1 MNKTSHTRRADEAV
15 RPAPTAHLP
24 LQGVRV
30 LEVAQIM
37 AGPTCGLMLAD
48 LGADVIKIE
57 KFPSG
62 DDARQYQKPGDSQ
75 LPPSFRMINRG
86 KRSLAIDI
94 RHPEGKAA
102 LMRMAG
108 QADVLTENFRVG
120 VMDRLGLGYA
130 HLRQVNPALIY
141 CSITGYGSVGP
152 LAQKGG
158 FDLILQAFSGI
169 ISATG
174 EPGRDPVKPGISI
187 ADTNAGILAAFAIVS
202 AYVHRL
208 KTGEG
213 QRVETSL
220 LHAAMQQTYW
230 LAANYFST
238 GRNTPPLGTAHSLIA
253 PYQVFR
259 AADGGLVIG
268 GGNPNAWRRIC
279 EVLGHPEWQDDE
291 RFNHPQKR
299 VGNRQALEQL
309 MNAVLA
315 HATVAEWCERLD
327 AAGVPCGPLN
337 SAGQALDHPQARAI
351 GMVIDVDDGEGGVSK
366 GLGSP
371 VVLSGIPATHA
382 TSAAPH
388 VGEQT
393 ESLLQEFGF
402 SAQEIAELDRLG
414 VVSIQA
420 SSHQSATPQES

>member
-1 MNKTSHTRRADEAV
+1 MNTS
-15 RPAPTAHLP
+15 AHLP
-24 LQGVRV
+24 LKGVRV

-48 LGADVIKIE
+48 LGAEVIKIE
-57 KFPSG
+57 KFPFG
-62 DDARQYQKPGDSQ
+62 DDARQYQKPGDSE

-94 RHPEGKAA
+94 RHPLGKAA
-102 LMRMAG
+102 LLRMAA

-120 VMDRLGLGYA
+120 VMDRLGLGYE
-130 HLRQVNPALIY
+130 QVRAINPGLIY

-152 LAQKGG
+152 LAEKGG

-174 EPGRDPVKPGISI
+174 EPGRPAVKPGVSI
-187 ADTNAGILAAFAIVS
+187 ADTNAGILAAFAVLA
-202 AYVHRL
+202 AYIHKL

-220 LHAAMQQTYW
+220 LQAAMQQTYW

-259 AADGGLVIG
+259 AQDGGIVIG

-279 EVLGHPEWQDDE
+279 EVLGHAEWQEDE
-291 RFNHPQKR
+291 QFNHPQRR
-299 VGNRQALEQL
+299 VQHRAELEQL
-309 MNAVLA
+309 INGVLA
-315 HATVAEWCERLD
+315 GGSVAYWCQKLD
-327 AAGVPCGPLN
+327 EAGVPCGPLN
-337 SAGQALDHPQARAI
+337 TAGQALEHPQTRAV
-351 GMVIDVDDGEGGVSK
+351 GMVMDVSDGQGGTQP
-366 GLGSP
+366 GLGLP
-371 VVLSGIPATHA
+371 VTLNRTPSTHA
-382 TSAAPH
+382 ISCAPQ
-388 VGEQT
+388 VGEHT
-393 ESLLQEFGF
+393 NSVLKEFGF
-402 SAQEIAELDRLG
+402 SEQEISELQAAEVIR
-414 VVSIQA
+414 Q
-420 SSHQSATPQES
+420 H